1 MKINVNEIQRFC
13 THDGPGIRTTV
24 FLNGCPLSCK
34 WCHNPE
40 SKIVGNRIFFT
51 ENRCIGCKACVYLP
65 CKSHILSENG
75 RIFDRKNCDG
85 CGKCAEIC
93 PSNALEN
100 TVKVLDTDE
109 VLKEVLKDRNFYGE
123 LGGVSLSGGEPMFQY
138 EAALDLLKKCGEH
151 GINTAVETCGF
162 FSGNLLEDLSSAAD
176 ILLWDIKDTDENR
189 HLENTGVPLEP
200 IVKNLFAADKLGV
213 RIRLRCILINGIN
226 TDGEHLRKLSEIA
239 EKLKNL
245 DGVDFI
251 PYHPYGESK
260 YERLG
265 LEDKFDNKKYIPT
278 NEQIKMFEDNFS

>member
-1 MKINVNEIQRFC
+1 MDI
-13 THDGPGIRTTV
+13 
-24 FLNGCPLSCK
+24 
-34 WCHNPE
+34 
-40 SKIVGNRIFFT
+40 
-51 ENRCIGCKACVYLP
+51 
-65 CKSHILSENG
+65 
-75 RIFDRKNCDG
+75 
-85 CGKCAEIC
+85 
-93 PSNALEN
+93 
-100 TVKVLDTDE
+100 DE

-123 LGGVSLSGGEPMFQY
+123 LGGVTLSGGEPMFQY

-162 FSGNLLEDLSSAAD
+162 FSGNLLEELSSAAD

-189 HLENTGVPLEP
+189 HIENTGVPLGP

-226 TDGEHLRKLSEIA
+226 TDGEHMRKLSEIA
-239 EKLKNL
+239 EKLRNL